1 MTVTGKLYIVAT
13 PIGNLAD
20 ITLRALQVLSEVDL
34 IAAEDTRHSRR
45 LLNYHGITTRLT
57 SLYEHNE
64 ELRSAALLNQ
74 LQNGDSIALISD
86 AGTPLISDPGYRLVN
101 QVAEA
106 GITVVPI
113 PGASAL
119 TAALCCAGLPTD
131 RFLFEG
137 FLPAKPMQR
146 NLRLE
151 GVVEESRTIVFYE
164 SPHRLMASLQTIA
177 KVMGSQRQMA
187 LAKELTKSYEHIVR
201 GTVNDVIEWLTA
213 LPERQQGEFV
223 ILLHG
228 ASRQAQAKLTY
239 NDKRVLETLLAEL
252 PVKQAAKL
260 AATITGGKRNELY
273 DLALQ
278 LQAGGDD

>member
-1 MTVTGKLYIVAT
+1 MTAAGKLYIVAT

-34 IAAEDTRHSRR
+34 IAAEDTRYSRR
-45 LLNYHGITTRLT
+45 LLNHHGITTRLT

-64 ELRSAALLNQ
+64 ALRSEALLTQ
-74 LQNGDSIALISD
+74 LQTGRSIALISD

-101 QVAEA
+101 QVTEA
-106 GITVVPI
+106 GIVVVPI

-151 GVVEESRTIVFYE
+151 GLLEESRTIIFYE
-164 SPHRLMASLQTIA
+164 SPHRLLASLQAIA
-177 KVMGSQRQMA
+177 KVMGSQRQMV

-201 GTVNDVIEWLTA
+201 GTANDVIEWLTA

-228 ASRQAQAKLTY
+228 APKQTQAKLTY

-260 AATITGGKRNELY
+260 TAAITGGRRNELY
-273 DLALQ
+273 ELALQ
-278 LQAGGDD
+278 LQTGREE